1 MRGQRTTPQGPRS
14 RLIHFLTKTDENHC
28 TQAHRDEGHA
38 SSPDAY
44 GSQMLQMATENSLIP
59 FQRGAILMNRE
70 QGSHNLLVQTWGT
83 YCPKSKW
90 CQIPVTNRT
99 TRKKEN
105 WVSSS

>member
-28 TQAHRDEGHA
+28 TQALRDEGHA

-59 FQRGAILMNRE
+59 FQRGAVLMNRD